1 MKWAKVCFL
10 MLLVGTAGAQMLGTR
25 PPRDVSA
32 RWAEHYAAVYRV
44 PVELVAAIIDEE
56 SGWNPYAVSKKGA
69 AGIMQLMPAT
79 AVRFGVRNRFVVE
92 ENIRGGVAY
101 LAWLKQRFNGD
112 LRLIT
117 AAYYVGENTISSRG
131 LEYSSPD
138 VQGYVKRVA
147 QRYRM
152 RRALRAWNEF
162 SPAEA
167 NDEVTDEKHSG
178 SWLVV
183 ARGIV
188 RYSRSTASKDH
199 SAGTQQSHGRQ
210 QDHRNYT

>member
-1 MKWAKVCFL
+1 MKWATAFL
-10 MLLVGTAGAQMLGTR
+10 LALLVG
-25 PPRDVSA
+25 SA
-32 RWAEHYAAVYRV
+32 RAQVCDACSAREVSVRWTQYYAAAYRV

-79 AVRFGVRNRFVVE
+79 AMRYGVRNRFVVQD
-92 ENIRGGVAY
+92 NIRGGVVY

-117 AAYYVGENTISSRG
+117 AAYYVGESRISLRG
-131 LEYSSPD
+131 LEYSAPD

-152 RRALRAWNEF
+152 RRALRARNEL
-162 SPAEA
+162 A
-167 NDEVTDEKHSG
+167 
-178 SWLVV
+178 
-183 ARGIV
+183 
-188 RYSRSTASKDH
+188 
-199 SAGTQQSHGRQ
+199 QQKQTMR
-210 QDHRNYT
+210 

>member
-1 MKWAKVCFL
+1 MKWATAFL
-10 MLLVGTAGAQMLGTR
+10 LALLVG
-25 PPRDVSA
+25 SA
-32 RWAEHYAAVYRV
+32 RAQVCDACSAREVSVRWTQYYAAAYRV

-79 AVRFGVRNRFVVE
+79 AMRYGVRNRFVVQD
-92 ENIRGGVAY
+92 NIRGGVVY

-117 AAYYVGENTISSRG
+117 AAYYVGESRISLRG

-152 RRALRAWNEF
+152 RRALRAWNEL
-162 SPAEA
+162 AHQKQ
-167 NDEVTDEKHSG
+167 TM
-178 SWLVV
+178 
-183 ARGIV
+183 R
-188 RYSRSTASKDH
+188 
-199 SAGTQQSHGRQ
+199 
-210 QDHRNYT
+210 

>member
-1 MKWAKVCFL
+1 MKWATAFL
-10 MLLVGTAGAQMLGTR
+10 LALLMG
-25 PPRDVSA
+25 SA
-32 RWAEHYAAVYRV
+32 RAQVCDACSAREVSVRWTQYYAAAYRV

-79 AVRFGVRNRFVVE
+79 AMRYGVRNRFVVQD
-92 ENIRGGVAY
+92 NIRGGVVC
-101 LAWLKQRFNGD
+101 LAWLKHRFNGD

-117 AAYYVGENTISSRG
+117 AAYYVGESRISLRG

-152 RRALRAWNEF
+152 RRTLRAW
-162 SPAEA
+162 S
-167 NDEVTDEKHSG
+167 EVTQHKQTM
-178 SWLVV
+178 
-183 ARGIV
+183 R
-188 RYSRSTASKDH
+188 
-199 SAGTQQSHGRQ
+199 
-210 QDHRNYT
+210 